1 MKYSNEEKTSSGEL
15 AIEYLESAVDELAGI
30 PEYRNIQEDIK
41 VKITE
46 LEEEKAVFE
55 QAYLKECEQE
65 RIYENME
72 YERSVL

>member
-30 PEYRNIQEDIK
+30 LEYKNIREDLK
-41 VKITE
+41 EKIVE
-46 LEEEKAVFE
+46 LEQEKAIFE

-65 RIYENME
+65 RVYEHTE